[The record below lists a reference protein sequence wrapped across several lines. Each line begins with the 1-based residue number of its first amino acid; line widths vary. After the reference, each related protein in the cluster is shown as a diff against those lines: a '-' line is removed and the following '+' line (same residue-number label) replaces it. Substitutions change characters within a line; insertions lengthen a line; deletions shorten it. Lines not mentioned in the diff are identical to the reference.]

1 MIADVGLATL
11 SAANPLGAVNNRF
24 AEIVFDGSLLIS
36 APVALLA
43 GLVSFLS
50 PCVLPLV
57 PGYLGYVTGL
67 SGVDLA
73 ARRRSRMVLGA
84 ILFVLGF
91 SVIFVLIGVLF
102 TQATVWL
109 RVEGG
114 WLTQLLGAVVVLM
127 GLVFMGAFS
136 IFQRE
141 RKIERRPPDGLLG
154 APLLGAT
161 FGIGWAP
168 CIGPTLAAVLA
179 LSTPVGGDPA
189 RGALLMLV
197 YCLGLGIPFILI
209 SFGIQRGMKAVSFF
223 RKHRV
228 AVMRIGGGVL
238 IVVGLLMLSGVW
250 NMWVYALQDWFANE
264 VRMPI

>member
-1 MIADVGLATL
+1 MTLEAGLTV
-11 SAANPLGAVNNRF
+11 AAVTNNRF
-24 AEIVFDGSLLIS
+24 AEIVFDGSLLLS

-73 ARRRSRMVLGA
+73 QRRRSRMVIGA
-84 ILFVLGF
+84 ALFVLGF
-91 SVIFVLIGVLF
+91 SVIFVAIGVLF
-102 TQATVWL
+102 SQATLWL
-109 RVEGG
+109 RVEGQ
-114 WLTQLLGAVVVLM
+114 WLTQGLGAVVVLM
-127 GLVFMGAFS
+127 GLIFMGAFGF
-136 IFQRE
+136 FQRE
-141 RKIERRPPDGLLG
+141 RRIEVRPPDGLLG

-179 LSTPVGGDPA
+179 ISTPAGGDPG
-189 RGALLMLV
+189 RGALLMFI
-197 YCLGLGIPFILI
+197 YCLGLGTPFILI
-209 SFGIQRGMKAVSFF
+209 SLGLTRGMQAMGFF
-223 RKHRV
+223 RRHRV
-228 AVMRIGGGVL
+228 AVMRLGGGVL
-238 IVVGLLMLSGVW
+238 IVVGVLMLSGLW
-250 NMWVYALQDWFANE
+250 NTWVYALQDWFANE

>member
-1 MIADVGLATL
+1 MNGALTV
-11 SAANPLGAVNNRF
+11 LGAASNNRF

-36 APVALLA
+36 LPVAALA

-67 SGVDLA
+67 SGVDLQQ
-73 ARRRSRMVLGA
+73 RRRSRMVLGA
-84 ILFVLGF
+84 SLFVLGF
-91 SVIFVLIGVLF
+91 SVVFVLIGVLF
-102 TQATVWL
+102 SQAMVWL
-109 RVEGG
+109 RVDGG
-114 WLTQLLGAVVVLM
+114 WLTQALGGIVVVM

-136 IFQRE
+136 FFQRE
-141 RKIERRPPDGLLG
+141 AKIERRPPDGLLG

-179 LSTPVGGDPA
+179 ISTPAGGDPA
-189 RGALLMLV
+189 RGGLLMFV

-209 SFGIQRGMKAVSFF
+209 SMGLTRGMRAMKFF
-223 RKHRV
+223 RTHRV

-238 IVVGLLMLSGVW
+238 IAVGLLMLSGVW
-250 NMWVYALQDWFANE
+250 NTWVYALQDWFANE

>member
-1 MIADVGLATL
+1 MSADVGLATL
-11 SAANPLGAVNNRF
+11 SAATLGAANNRF

-73 ARRRSRMVLGA
+73 QRRRWRMVLGA
-84 ILFVLGF
+84 SLFVLGF
-91 SVIFVLIGVLF
+91 SVIFVAIGFMF

-136 IFQRE
+136 VFQRE

-168 CIGPTLAAVLA
+168 CMGPTLAAVLA
-179 LSTPVGGDPA
+179 LSTPMGGDPG
-189 RGALLMLV
+189 RGAVLMFI

-209 SFGIQRGMKAVSFF
+209 SLGFQRGMKAMSFF
-223 RKHRV
+223 RTHRV
-228 AVMRIGGGVL
+228 AVTRFGGGVL
-238 IVVGLLMLSGVW
+238 ILVGLLMLSGLW
-250 NMWVYALQDWFANE
+250 NIWVYALQDWFANE

>member
-1 MIADVGLATL
+1 MTLALGLAT
-11 SAANPLGAVNNRF
+11 AGATNNRF

-67 SGVDLA
+67 SGTDLQS
-73 ARRRSRMVLGA
+73 RRRSRMVTGA
-84 ILFVLGF
+84 TLFVLGF
-91 SVIFVLIGVLF
+91 SAIFVTIGFLF

-127 GLVFMGAFS
+127 GLVFMGVFS
-136 IFQRE
+136 VFQRD
-141 RKIERRPPDGLLG
+141 RRIERRPPDGLLG

-179 LSTPVGGDPA
+179 LATPVGGDPA
-189 RGALLMLV
+189 RGAFLV
-197 YCLGLGIPFILI
+197 FIYCLGLGLPFILI
-209 SFGIQRGMKAVSFF
+209 SMGLQRGMKAVDFF
-223 RKHRV
+223 KRHRV
-228 AVMRIGGGVL
+228 TVMRIGGAVL
-238 IVVGLLMLSGVW
+238 IAVGLLMLSGVW